1 MKSQLNKKF
10 DLENSLKAIIQ
21 RLRTSKQKTINT
33 TPFEAHFGRICN
45 TPISNITTKFNSKN
59 LNYNAII
66 KYYLDED
73 TIPGRSYLSEEQW
86 ADTAL
91 CSDTE
96 IERVI
101 CAANSRAR
109 AEQEKRNDGEQRL
122 IKLEG
127 VFRSIPCSERSIQVK
142 LARKLHENQR
152 QKKNLDGL
160 YEVLAPGSTVCK
172 VSLTTSV
179 IKEPNRQEVRVRNS
193 DIAKFGTRA
202 ERDTDLTQY
211 IERRPKKIN
220 EKTIEQKI
228 YKHKRDLI
236 RKNTGDKK
244 IKRNRKQSDDVSVV
258 SSGRSCISSASNVA
272 RSQKMRI
279 PKRNPK
285 HDEAFINRP
294 DLTQVLQ
301 FSPISPYAPQST
313 NSDAPGPSATQMAS
327 SKPPTPI
334 LRKSSKRQLKIS
346 DTSDSDTSSIRKSK
360 QTLKK
365 KTSQTIVEKVRN
377 TEGYSENERQDIGET
392 STTNSSDW
400 TEDPKNLLREMTVLQ
415 AENEEN
421 SDTE

>member
-21 RLRTSKQKTINT
+21 QVRTSKQKTINT
-33 TPFEAHFGRICN
+33 TPFEAHFGRKCN
-45 TPISNITTKFNSKN
+45 SPISNITTKFNSKN

-91 CSDTE
+91 CLDTE

-109 AEQEKRNDGEQRL
+109 AEHEKRNDGEQRL
-122 IKLEG
+122 NKLEG
-127 VFRSIPCSERSIQVK
+127 IFRSIPCSERSIQVK

-152 QKKNLDGL
+152 QKKNPDGL

-172 VSLTTSV
+172 VSPTTSV

-228 YKHKRDLI
+228 HKHKRELI

-244 IKRNRKQSDDVSVV
+244 IKRDRKQADDVSVV
-258 SSGRSCISSASNVA
+258 SSGRSRICSASNDA
-272 RSQKMRI
+272 TSLKMRL

-294 DLTQVLQ
+294 DLTQILQ
-301 FSPISPYAPQST
+301 LSPIAPIAPQSI
-313 NSDAPGPSATQMAS
+313 NSDAPGPSATQLNS
-327 SKPPTPI
+327 SKPPTSI
-334 LRKSSKRQLKIS
+334 LRKTSKRQFTIS
-346 DTSDSDTSSIRKSK
+346 DTSDSDTSSVRKSK
-360 QTLKK
+360 RTLKK

-377 TEGYSENERQDIGET
+377 TEGYSENVHQDIGET
-392 STTNSSDW
+392 STRSSTEW
-400 TEDPKNLLREMTVLQ
+400 TEDPQNLPREMTVLQ